1 MMIDG
6 AHAQCLPATL
16 LRSSS
21 TSRMRRLVGRLA
33 AALVLL
39 GVAQGDAGGALYTVE
54 TKEIITTLERN
65 HVRDDR
71 RLVAVGGLGR
81 AARGR
86 MAPLLSRPAAPA
98 PSLLRLCV
106 CSVPS
111 PHSPR
116 PPRRR
121 RRFVAALSDATHDA
135 TRRDDACDRDSRSLA
150 RAAGRAAPPART
162 HTHTHTHTRT
172 HTPRESCFDPSLNIS
187 LVGRHFNV
195 RT

>member
-1 MMIDG
+1 MPPTNRLISFFC
-6 AHAQCLPATL
+6 ARHP
-16 LRSSS
+16 
-21 TSRMRRLVGRLA
+21 SRMRRLVGRLA

-150 RAAGRAAPPART
+150 RAAGRAVPPART
-162 HTHTHTHTRT
+162 HTHTHARTRRASRASIRRST
-172 HTPRESCFDPSLNIS
+172 SRWSAAIS
-187 LVGRHFNV
+187 TCVLHDM
-195 RT
+195 T